1 VADYTKRPIGQ
12 DYSRIRR
19 ESDPDV
25 DTLGPHGRGRPFIS
39 GSDPKQLL
47 EISKQAIL
55 QQIKSSPSARD
66 VMFETRFGDVLKG
79 KAAIAAAKASL
90 AFIDMATNPQ
100 KRKQLQEI
108 LTTREGRSRE
118 AVALGAE
125 FINTW
130 ALPKAGLPF
139 SIQLDARGVTA
150 KQLQDIPPTVKASK
164 AFPVGGGTLG
174 VEGKY
179 DPYTRQKELG
189 GTYEVEKD
197 GWKFGAS
204 GRYNPDTGDKSG
216 HLRVTKRFSKGGRVK
231 SYSNQPRKPKV

>member
-1 VADYTKRPIGQ
+1 MADYRQNSPNENYIVT
-12 DYSRIRR
+12 D
-19 ESDPDV
+19 DV
-25 DTLGPHGRGRPFIS
+25 KQALEIAGTAIV
-39 GSDPKQLL
+39 KQL
-47 EISKQAIL
+47 EEAPK
-55 QQIKSSPSARD
+55 ARD
-66 VMFETRFGDVLKG
+66 VMFTTPFGDVLKG
-79 KAAIAAAKASL
+79 KAAIAAARASL

-100 KRKQLQEI
+100 KRKQLQET

-150 KQLQDIPPTVKASK
+150 KQLQDIPPTIKASK

-197 GWKFGAS
+197 GWRFGAS